1 MPTREYWE
9 TRCQCIYPHVAL
21 LWDIGYRYPAPY
33 KDCFTTWRCVVHTE
47 EADDSRFW
55 DRYIE
60 VLQLAAVPEK
70 SRRWYVTR
78 IERYLAAQ
86 HRPVSEHEAE
96 TVRGYLSQAGRDPQI
111 EGWLFR
117 QLVQALQLLFTKH
130 FSPLW
135 AAEFDW
141 QYWLDSARELEATH
155 PTVARY
161 NTPMKGA
168 GSPPQPKE
176 KNRHKNASAHA
187 QVLVDIAAEIRR
199 RNYSIRTERAYV
211 AWAQRYI
218 AFHDDL
224 DPRQL
229 GATDVAAYLSHL
241 ALAREVAAS
250 TQSQALNALVFLYDQ
265 VLQQKLGTM
274 SGLVAARKP
283 QALPTVLTRDEVKQF
298 LECTHED
305 TLGLMIGLLYGTGMR
320 LMECV
325 RLRVLDVDFG
335 YSQILVRNGKGDK
348 DRVVP
353 MPNRYRLALQE
364 QIRTVLAMHA
374 EDVAHGVGG
383 VFMPAALARKYPNA
397 PFESRWHYV
406 FPSGK
411 VSVDPRSPSN
421 VRRHHLH
428 QTTLQNEVRRVAVA
442 AGIPKRISSHTL
454 RHSFATHLLE
464 ANYDIRTVQEL
475 LGHAEVSTTMIY
487 THVLNRGGRGVVS
500 PIDFG

>member
-241 ALAREVAAS
+241 ALAREVAA
-250 TQSQALNALVFLYDQ
+250 
-265 VLQQKLGTM
+265 
-274 SGLVAARKP
+274 R
-283 QALPTVLTRDEVKQF
+283 
-298 LECTHED
+298 
-305 TLGLMIGLLYGTGMR
+305 
-320 LMECV
+320 
-325 RLRVLDVDFG
+325 
-335 YSQILVRNGKGDK
+335 
-348 DRVVP
+348 
-353 MPNRYRLALQE
+353 
-364 QIRTVLAMHA
+364 
-374 EDVAHGVGG
+374 
-383 VFMPAALARKYPNA
+383 
-397 PFESRWHYV
+397 
-406 FPSGK
+406 
-411 VSVDPRSPSN
+411 
-421 VRRHHLH
+421 
-428 QTTLQNEVRRVAVA
+428 
-442 AGIPKRISSHTL
+442 
-454 RHSFATHLLE
+454 
-464 ANYDIRTVQEL
+464 
-475 LGHAEVSTTMIY
+475 
-487 THVLNRGGRGVVS
+487 
-500 PIDFG
+500 